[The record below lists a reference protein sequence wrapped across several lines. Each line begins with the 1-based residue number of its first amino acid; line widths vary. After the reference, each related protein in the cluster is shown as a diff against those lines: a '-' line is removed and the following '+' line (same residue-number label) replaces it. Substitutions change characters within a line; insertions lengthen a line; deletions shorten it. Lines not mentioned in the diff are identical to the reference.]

1 MRGSTPKSMS
11 TYTPAGIS
19 ACDIDVARRNLR
31 KTPPNSP
38 PRPAA
43 KRSPQKQKRVTPR
56 DLELVPVLLCV
67 ARVAYVATWP
77 RHAGISAAARR
88 VPRRERLHHPRAAV
102 RGHGPRRG
110 PEHLKPRCTARGHD
124 RDGRLRDGA

>member
-1 MRGSTPKSMS
+1 MS

-67 ARVAYVATWP
+67 ARVAYVARP
-77 RHAGISAAARR
+77 RHALELVLLLVA
-88 VPRRERLHHPRAAV
+88 
-102 RGHGPRRG
+102 
-110 PEHLKPRCTARGHD
+110 C
-124 RDGRLRDGA
+124 RDGSASTTLALPARPRPSPRP

>member
-1 MRGSTPKSMS
+1 MS

-56 DLELVPVLLCV
+56 DLELVPVVLCV

-77 RHAGISAAARR
+77 QALELVLLLVACLLYTSPS
-88 VPRRERLHHPRAAV
+88 PR
-102 RGHGPRRG
+102 
-110 PEHLKPRCTARGHD
+110 D
-124 RDGRLRDGA
+124 